1 MIHTT
6 LPRNIY
12 SNFLFFLQECKVKY
26 VIFSTK
32 HTFFYVRFDVRT
44 QSVQRVP

>member
-6 LPRNIY
+6 LTRNIDRF
-12 SNFLFFLQECKVKY
+12 FLFFLQGYKVKY

-32 HTFFYVRFDVRT
+32 STFFYVRFDVRT
-44 QSVQRVP
+44 QPVQRVP